1 MSDSPTIR
9 GANSGQRDRG
19 DPAARLLTAAEVAVR
34 LSLHVKTVLRYV
46 RTAGL
51 PACRL
56 PGGDLRFIWPEV
68 SEWLDGRKEVNQ

>member
-1 MSDSPTIR
+1 MSDSPKIV
-9 GANSGQRDRG
+9 GADPGQRGRG
-19 DPAARLLTAAEVAVR
+19 DPAARLLTAAQVADR

-56 PGGDLRFIWPEV
+56 PGGDLRFVWPEV
-68 SEWLDGRKEVNQ
+68 SEWLSGRKEVSH